1 MAKKSKNK
9 QPYYREK
16 ILAQFDEVNVQLK
29 TKFAVKNINYITDN
43 GVIRYGWAITNEL
56 AIDEAVHLLQVQEA
70 PIYILGPYAGAVIKW
85 NVIKVNLIGY
95 LYKEGKQIDEF
106 RTDKFE
112 EVKSKINEWYK
123 VVVKGEK
130 HDL

>member
-9 QPYYREK
+9 PYHREK
-16 ILAQFDEVNVQLK
+16 ILAQFDEVNTQLK
-29 TKFAVKNINYITDN
+29 TKFAVKHINYITDN

-56 AIDEAVHLLQVQEA
+56 AIDEAIHLLQVQEA

-95 LYKEGKQIDEF
+95 LYKDSKQIDEF
-106 RTDKFE
+106 RTDKFD

-130 HDL
+130 YDL

>member
-9 QPYYREK
+9 PYHREK
-16 ILAQFDEVNVQLK
+16 ILAQFDDVNIQLK
-29 TKFAVKNINYITDN
+29 AKFSVNHINYITDN
-43 GVIRYGWAITNEL
+43 GIIRYGWAITNEP
-56 AIDEAVHLLQVQEA
+56 AIEEAVHLLQVQEA
-70 PIYILGPYAGAVIKW
+70 PIYILGPHASAVIKW

-95 LYKEGKQIDEF
+95 LYKNGKQIDEF

-123 VVVKGEK
+123 IVVKGE
-130 HDL
+130 